1 METILQWLPEL
12 VTALL
17 GGGLVALFTVPE
29 KKAAA
34 RLDNAERVVAKYEE
48 VMNKYE
54 KRISELEAEV
64 RELRAEADKKDAR
77 ISELEKALAVLER
90 KRNKKGQFVKRQ
102 ATPPNANN

>member
-64 RELRAEADKKDAR
+64 RELRAEADQKDAR